1 MGSGKPL
8 AVSMR
13 IGAIESVLPVADSVA
28 GGCCAPATRPE
39 LELTVET
46 TPILLT

>member
-1 MGSGKPL
+1 
-8 AVSMR
+8 MR
-13 IGAIESVLPVADSVA
+13 IGAIESVLHSWLIPWLE
-28 GGCCAPATRPE
+28 GCAPATRVE